1 MPTSQSSPQPKPVTE
16 TWRPELVGLPRLTL
30 GRRLFRSV
38 TRALV
43 RAFVLFWT
51 TPKVSGMENFPKK
64 GPAIVVV
71 NHLGDADA
79 VVIYSILP
87 TFIEALGKIEL
98 YDLRFYGWFLHTYG
112 VIWLHR
118 GRPDRRA
125 LRAALDGLAEGRIIG
140 IAPEGRES
148 LTGSLEEGTQGA
160 AWLALK
166 ADVPVI
172 PIAVTGTENERIYDG
187 LRRWRRT
194 PVTVTVGKP
203 FRLELLPNSRQAVER
218 GTRRIMLALAELLPP
233 EYRGVYA
240 DFPASSE
247 L

>member
-1 MPTSQSSPQPKPVTE
+1 
-16 TWRPELVGLPRLTL
+16 VGLPRLTL

-38 TRALV
+38 SRALV
-43 RAFVLFWT
+43 RAYVRFWT
-51 TPKVSGMENFPKK
+51 TPKVSGMENFPKR
-64 GPAIVVV
+64 GPAIIVI

-79 VVIYSILP
+79 VVIYSVIP
-87 TFIEALGKIEL
+87 RPIEALAKIEL
-98 YDLRFYGWFLHTYG
+98 YDLRFYGWFIHTYG
-112 VIWLHR
+112 VIWVHR

-125 LRAALDGLAEGRIIG
+125 IRAALYGLAEGRIIG
-140 IAPEGRES
+140 LAPEGRES

-160 AWLALK
+160 AYLALK
-166 ADVPVI
+166 AGVPVV

-187 LRRWRRT
+187 LHHWRRT

-203 FRLELLPNSRQAVER
+203 FRLEQLPDSHQALET

-240 DFPASSE
+240 EFSASSE
-247 L
+247 M